1 MQMNSEKYLRE
12 YYNRR
17 AQEFE
22 SVYHRDDPIRQR
34 EQAAIASTM
43 KRVLTGRNVLEIA
56 CGTGFWTEIASQSAQ
71 HIVAID
77 SSTEMLQIACSK
89 SIPTDKVQFQ
99 YADAYALGSVDG
111 YFDGGLANFWFSHIP
126 KKRINEFLLGF
137 HKRISKGASVFMAD
151 NVYVQGV
158 GGELV
163 RQSDGE
169 DTFKMRELSNGSK
182 HKVLK
187 NYYTEFQI
195 QQILA
200 PFTFNLNIHMGSC
213 FWWVS
218 YSVN

>member
-1 MQMNSEKYLRE
+1 MKSEKHLRE
-12 YYNRR
+12 YYNQR

-22 SVYHRDDPIRQR
+22 SIYYRNDPVRQK

-43 KRVLTGRNVLEIA
+43 KQVLTGRSVLEIA
-56 CGTGFWTEIASQSAQ
+56 CGTGFWTGIASQTAQ

-77 SSTEMLQIACSK
+77 TSTEMLQIACSK
-89 SIPTDKVQFQ
+89 SIPANKVQFQ
-99 YADAYALGSVDG
+99 HADAYALHTVAGS
-111 YFDGGLANFWFSHIP
+111 FDGGLANFWFSHIP
-126 KKRINEFLLGF
+126 KKRINEFLFGF
-137 HKRISKGASVFMAD
+137 HKRIGKGASVFMAD
-151 NVYVQGV
+151 NVYVHDV

-163 RQSDGE
+163 SQPDSE
-169 DTFKMRELSNGSK
+169 DTFKMRALSNGSK

-187 NYYTEFQI
+187 NYYTEYQI

-200 PFTFNLNIHMGSC
+200 PFTFNLNIHMGSY

>member
-1 MQMNSEKYLRE
+1 MNSEKHLRE
-12 YYNRR
+12 YYDQR

-22 SVYHRDDPIRQR
+22 SVYHRDDPIRQG
-34 EQAAIASTM
+34 EQSAIALTM
-43 KRVLTGRNVLEIA
+43 KQALTGRSVLEIA

-77 SSTEMLQIACSK
+77 SSIEMLQIACSK
-89 SIPTDKVQFQ
+89 SIPAGKVQFQ
-99 YADAYALGSVDG
+99 HADAYALDRVAGH
-111 YFDGGLANFWFSHIP
+111 FDGGLANFWFSHVP

-137 HKRISKGASVFMAD
+137 HKRIGKGASVFMAD
-151 NVYVQGV
+151 NIYVHGV

-163 RQSDGE
+163 SQSDSE

-187 NYYTEFQI
+187 NYYTEYQI

-200 PFTFNLNIHMGSC
+200 PFTSNLNIQMGCC

-218 YSVN
+218 YNLD

>member
-1 MQMNSEKYLRE
+1 MNSEKHLIE

-22 SVYHRDDPIRQR
+22 SIYHRDDPIRQR
-34 EQAAIASTM
+34 EQATVASTM
-43 KRVLTGRNVLEIA
+43 RQVLMGRSVLEIA
-56 CGTGFWTEIASQSAQ
+56 CGTGFWTEIASRSAQ

-89 SIPTDKVQFQ
+89 SISADKVQFQ
-99 YADAYALGSVDG
+99 HADAYALDSVAGD
-111 YFDGGLANFWFSHIP
+111 FDGGLANCWFSHIP

-137 HKRISKGASVFMAD
+137 HKRIGRGASVFMAD
-151 NVYVQGV
+151 NVYMQGV
-158 GGELV
+158 GGELIS
-163 RQSDGE
+163 QFDSE
-169 DTFKMRELSNGSK
+169 DTFKMRELSNGSR

-187 NYYTEFQI
+187 NYYTAYQI

-200 PFTFNLNIHMGSC
+200 AFTFNLNIHMGSC

-218 YSVN
+218 YNVN